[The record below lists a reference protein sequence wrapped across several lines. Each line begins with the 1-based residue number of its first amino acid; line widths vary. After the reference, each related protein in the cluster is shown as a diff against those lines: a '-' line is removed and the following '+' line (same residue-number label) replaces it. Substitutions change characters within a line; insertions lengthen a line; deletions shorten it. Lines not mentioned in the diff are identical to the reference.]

1 MRHPETMIAS
11 DGQLIVPGEAQPYPR
26 SYGTYQP
33 VLGRYVRE
41 AHVLTLQ
48 LAIHKMTGS
57 VSGIAE
63 ESPKEAT
70 PT

>member
-1 MRHPETMIAS
+1 MIAS
-11 DGQLIVPGEAQPYPR
+11 DGQLIVPGECQPHPR
-26 SYGTYQP
+26 SYGTYP
-33 VLGRYVRE
+33 RVLGRYLRE

-48 LAIHKMTGS
+48 LAIHKMTGACQPIGS